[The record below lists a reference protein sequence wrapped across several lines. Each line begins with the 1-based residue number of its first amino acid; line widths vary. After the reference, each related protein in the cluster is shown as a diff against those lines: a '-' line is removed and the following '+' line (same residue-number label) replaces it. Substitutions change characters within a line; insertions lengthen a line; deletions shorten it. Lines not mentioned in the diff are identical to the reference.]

1 MLQHK
6 GPDPQVG
13 EVSITMPMDELPT
26 ASSKVKTKQG
36 RYKDDDIESSDS
48 ESDAPTVQHFNVSVS
63 TNVFLI
69 ISPTRRPHGERDG
82 CLSQACTH
90 TMSRTHIVLLFESHA
105 VSFQEDVP

>member
-6 GPDPQVG
+6 DPDPQVG

-36 RYKDDDIESSDS
+36 RCKDDDIESSDS

-63 TNVFLI
+63 TNMFLI
-69 ISPTRRPHGERDG
+69 ISPTRRHGERDG
-82 CLSQACTH
+82 CLSQACMHTH
-90 TMSRTHIVLLFESHA
+90 NVTYAYR
-105 VSFQEDVP
+105 SFV